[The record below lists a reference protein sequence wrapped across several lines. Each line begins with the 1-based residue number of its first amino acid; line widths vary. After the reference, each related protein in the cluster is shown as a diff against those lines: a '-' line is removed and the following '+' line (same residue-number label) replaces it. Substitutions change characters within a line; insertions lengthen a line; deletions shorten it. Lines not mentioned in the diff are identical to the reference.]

1 MKKYDT
7 KFNFFFAKPISE
19 IIYNQ
24 ADAQSTLD
32 FKDIIVFSESSEYL
46 KRLYYAKNSAGRN

>member
-1 MKKYDT
+1 MSTSYILQQSVNANLMRKYDT

-32 FKDIIVFSESSEYL
+32 FKDIIVYS
-46 KRLYYAKNSAGRN
+46 